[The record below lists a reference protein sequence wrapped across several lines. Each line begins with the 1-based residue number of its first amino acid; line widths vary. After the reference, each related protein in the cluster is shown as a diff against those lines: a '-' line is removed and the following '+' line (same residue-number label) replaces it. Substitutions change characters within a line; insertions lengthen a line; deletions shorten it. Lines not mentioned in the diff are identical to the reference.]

1 MLDLIDTK
9 GKKDIKSMT
18 LEEVTAE
25 MTALGEKSFRA
36 KQLYDWLHVKLAESF
51 DDMSTLSKDLRQK
64 LKENYSL
71 TALQVAG
78 ERISAIDGT
87 RKYLFRLEDGNVIE
101 SVWMQYHHGN
111 SVCISSQVG
120 CRMGCRFCA
129 FYSGWHWSEIYVLL
143 RCWTRST
150 VSRPLQESGCPIS

>member
-9 GKKDIKSMT
+9 GKKDIKSMA

-64 LKENYSL
+64 LKEK
-71 TALQVAG
+71 LQ
-78 ERISAIDGT
+78 S
-87 RKYLFRLEDGNVIE
+87 Y
-101 SVWMQYHHGN
+101 
-111 SVCISSQVG
+111 
-120 CRMGCRFCA
+120 RFT
-129 FYSGWHWSEIYVLL
+129 G
-143 RCWTRST
+143 
-150 VSRPLQESGCPIS
+150 SRRAHFSY